1 MPKAET
7 CWGIDIGNA
16 SLKAL
21 RLRPGES
28 PSVVVAEAFDYIEY
42 PMLLTQPSADPTS
55 LVETALRQFL
65 SRNEVRGHKVA
76 ISVSGATGLARFIKL
91 PPVELSKLPDVVRYE
106 AKQQIPYDLNS
117 VVWRYQRL
125 DAGGSESGFTLGST
139 IGLFALRR
147 DQVQAALQPFVNVGI
162 EVDIIQLS
170 PLAIF
175 NYVRFDAMP
184 DLPPPDEYDP
194 DNPPPSVVVISMG
207 TDSTDLVITNGFR
220 IWQRN
225 VPLGGN
231 HFTKAL
237 SKELKLTFSKA
248 EHVKK
253 NPSTHSDPKAV
264 FQAMRPVFSELLSE
278 IQRSISY
285 YNTIDRSV
293 EISRGLALGN
303 AMKLQGLRAYLEK
316 GLGFP
321 LELVEKYERMM
332 GPDVVQSP
340 VFRENLSC
348 FGIVYGLGLQGIGR
362 AYMEIN
368 MLPDEIVKDRFI
380 RAKKPWAL
388 AAATTLLLG
397 CTVSF
402 AAQSMALS
410 RVSPERYG
418 DAERTA
424 EQVLKTAK
432 QYESELSSV
441 ISEFQKIETIGKN
454 LTSSVQGRLLWLE
467 LLSAVNQSLPQYQLR
482 NANTETVDAA
492 AAGDSEAQQKILE
505 QRDEIHITSLEATQ
519 TEQLETWWQRMGGW
533 YRKPGATDTEPEPI
547 PATTGTTPSSATG
560 VPGTSPYGTGS
571 PYDMSSTYGSEGGG
585 YPGYGM
591 GGGGMSGP
599 PAPNPPPA
607 DITGPTGPG
616 YIIRL
621 TGYHFHN
628 SDVAGPNQGAQ
639 YVRNTLIRNL
649 EEGKFWINGQW
660 VTAKELG
667 IGYPILINPG
677 RVEVVQMPDPN
688 YTPPTGTVGGPL
700 GTVPGMN
707 PMATATGMPPGMTG
721 SLPPGT
727 APGTTTGGK
736 IPGIITLRRF
746 RFVVEFA
753 WQPKTEAEREELR
766 KAAAEAAAQ
775 AATQG
780 AATTGQE
787 AAGQG
792 TTGQQGPTATPQGG
806 QPPSGPGTSAGPGNV
821 PPGTPAPAG
830 AVPAGVQ
837 PAGVVPQGPA
847 AGPGT
852 QPGGAAPTMGGT
864 PPTAGG
870 QPMVPQMPGGPEMPP
885 GGTPMPGGMPAVPP
899 AAGQPAGPMQAPV
912 NPGDLPDAPVLP
924 PETTTAPEG
933 ANTQAPAAGTTLPG
947 AASPTGVQNPV
958 PGVNPGGGSIPA
970 AGANP
975 PTGAAPAAGPNPGAG
990 PAAPGP

>member
-91 PPVELSKLPDVVRYE
+91 PPVELSKLPDVVGYE

-162 EVDIIQLS
+162 EVDVIQLS

-264 FQAMRPVFSELLSE
+264 FQAMRPVFSELLAE

-368 MLPDEIVKDRFI
+368 MLPDEIAKDRFI

-467 LLSAVNQSLPQYQLR
+467 LLAAVNQSLPQYQFR
-482 NANTETVDAA
+482 NANTETVDAS

-533 YRKPGATDTEPEPI
+533 YRKPGAADTEPEPT
-547 PATTGTTPSSATG
+547 PATTGAAPSSATG
-560 VPGTSPYGTGS
+560 ATGTSPYGAGS

-591 GGGGMSGP
+591 GGGGGMSGP
-599 PAPNPPPA
+599 PAPNPPPE
-607 DITGPTGPG
+607 DVTGPTGPG

-639 YVRNTLIRNL
+639 YVRNTLIRHL

-660 VTAKELG
+660 LTAKELG

-677 RVEVVQMPDPN
+677 RVEVVQMPDP
-688 YTPPTGTVGGPL
+688 YYVPPTGTAAGAL
-700 GTVPGMN
+700 GTAQGMN
-707 PMATATGMPPGMTG
+707 RMATATGMPPGMTG

-746 RFVVEFA
+746 SFVVEFA
-753 WQPKTEAEREELR
+753 WQPKTESEREELR
-766 KAAAEAAAQ
+766 KAAAQAAAEAAAAEGADSEPETGEQ
-775 AATQG
+775 QQPAAETQG
-780 AATTGQE
+780 
-787 AAGQG
+787 
-792 TTGQQGPTATPQGG
+792 GP
-806 QPPSGPGTSAGPGNV
+806 SSVPGAPAGPGNV

-830 AVPAGVQ
+830 AAAPGVQ
-837 PAGVVPQGPA
+837 PGGVAPQGSA

-852 QPGGAAPTMGGT
+852 QPGGAAMTTGGPQPT
-864 PPTAGG
+864 TAG
-870 QPMVPQMPGGPEMPP
+870 QPIVPQVPGGQALPP
-885 GGTPMPGGMPAVPP
+885 GGAPLPGGMPAVPP
-899 AAGQPAGPMQAPV
+899 AAEQPPGPLQAPV
-912 NPGDLPDAPVLP
+912 NPADLPDAPILP
-924 PETTTAPEG
+924 PDTAPAPQG
-933 ANTQAPAAGTTLPG
+933 NADQAPEAGVNPPSPANPANGQNPLPG
-947 AASPTGVQNPV
+947 A
-958 PGVNPGGGSIPA
+958 NPGGGPIPPAAANPA
-970 AGANP
+970 AGAA
-975 PTGAAPAAGPNPGAG
+975 PTAGPNPGAG